1 MKIDIIQ
8 PSGYCFGVMNAINEA
23 IKIKK
28 NNPFNNVYVLGELVH
43 NEDVI
48 SFLNNHDIHT
58 LVVNNN
64 EEEILKKLNTN
75 DILIYSAHGHN
86 EKLDELLKN
95 KKITFFDTTCKNVKK
110 NLDLIKENIGK
121 GTIYIGKENHAETK
135 AAISISNKVILYD
148 LDKGL
153 DFSKITFKEPIIIN
167 QTTLS
172 YLELNNIHKEILEN
186 IPKANIIDE
195 ICPVTRIR
203 QENIINLKKDYDLLI
218 IIGSKT
224 SSNTNKLYELALK
237 YHQNKK
243 VLMIGSKKDLFNFD
257 LSNYQHVAI
266 FSGTSTPNEI
276 INEVKQYLEE
286 EYSL

>member
-58 LVVNNN
+58 LVINNN
-64 EEEILKKLNTN
+64 EEEILKNLNTN
-75 DILIYSAHGHN
+75 DILIFSAHGHN

-95 KKITFFDTTCKNVKK
+95 KNITFFDTTCKKVRK
-110 NLDLIKENIGK
+110 NLDLIKENIDK
-121 GTIYIGKENHAETK
+121 GIIYIGKENHAETK

-172 YLELNNIHKEILEN
+172 FLELNNIHKEILEN

>member
-58 LVVNNN
+58 LVINNN
-64 EEEILKKLNTN
+64 EEEILKNLNTN
-75 DILIYSAHGHN
+75 DILIFSAHGHN

-95 KKITFFDTTCKNVKK
+95 KKITFFDTTCKNVRK
-110 NLDLIKENIGK
+110 NLDLIKENIDK
-121 GTIYIGKENHAETK
+121 GIIYIGKENHAETK

-172 YLELNNIHKEILEN
+172 FLELNNIHKEILEN

-276 INEVKQYLEE
+276 VNEVKQYLEE

>member
-64 EEEILKKLNTN
+64 EEEMLKKINTN
-75 DILIYSAHGHN
+75 DILIFSAHGHN

-110 NLDLIKENIGK
+110 NLDLIKENIDK
-121 GTIYIGKENHAETK
+121 GIIYIGKENHAETK

>member
-23 IKIKK
+23 IKIKE
-28 NNPFNNVYVLGELVH
+28 NYPFNNVYVLGELVH

-75 DILIYSAHGHN
+75 DILIFSAHGHD
-86 EKLDELLKN
+86 EKLNELLKN
-95 KKITFFDTTCKNVKK
+95 KNITFFDTTCKNVKK
-110 NLDLIKENIGK
+110 NLDLIKENIDK
-121 GTIYIGKENHAETK
+121 GIIYIGKENHAETK
-135 AAISISNKVILYD
+135 AAISISNKVVLYD

-172 YLELNNIHKEILEN
+172 FLELNNIHKEILEN

-276 INEVKQYLEE
+276 INQVKQYLEE

>member
-23 IKIKK
+23 IKIKE
-28 NNPFNNVYVLGELVH
+28 NYPFNNVYVLGELVH

-64 EEEILKKLNTN
+64 EEEILKNLNTN
-75 DILIYSAHGHN
+75 DILIFSAHGHN

-95 KKITFFDTTCKNVKK
+95 KKITFFDTTCKNVRK
-110 NLDLIKENIGK
+110 NLDLIKENIDK
-121 GTIYIGKENHAETK
+121 GIIYIGKENHAETK
-135 AAISISNKVILYD
+135 AAISISNKVVLYD
-148 LDKGL
+148 LDKGV

-172 YLELNNIHKEILEN
+172 FLELNNIHKEILEN

-243 VLMIGSKKDLFNFD
+243 VLMIGSKKELFNFD

>member
-8 PSGYCFGVMNAINEA
+8 PSGYCFGVLNAINEA
-23 IKIKK
+23 IKIKE
-28 NNPFNNVYVLGELVH
+28 NYPFNNVYVLGELVH

-48 SFLNNHDIHT
+48 SFLNNHNIHT

-64 EEEILKKLNTN
+64 EEEILKKLNAN
-75 DILIYSAHGHN
+75 DILIFSAHGHD

-110 NLDLIKENIGK
+110 NLDLIKENIDK
-121 GTIYIGKENHAETK
+121 GIIYIGKENHAETK
-135 AAISISNKVILYD
+135 AAISISNKVILYN

-172 YLELNNIHKEILEN
+172 FLELNNIHKEILEN

-243 VLMIGSKKDLFNFD
+243 VLMIGSKKELFKLD

>member
-64 EEEILKKLNTN
+64 EEEILKKINTN
-75 DILIYSAHGHN
+75 DILIFSAHGHN

-95 KKITFFDTTCKNVKK
+95 KKITFFDTTCKNVRK
-110 NLDLIKENIGK
+110 NLDLIKENIDK
-121 GTIYIGKENHAETK
+121 GIIYIGKENHAETK

-172 YLELNNIHKEILEN
+172 FLELNNIHKEILEN

-257 LSNYQHVAI
+257 LSNYKHVAI

>member
-64 EEEILKKLNTN
+64 EKEILKKLNTN
-75 DILIYSAHGHN
+75 DILIFSAHGHN

-95 KKITFFDTTCKNVKK
+95 KNITFFDTTCKNVRK
-110 NLDLIKENIGK
+110 NLDLIKENIDK
-121 GTIYIGKENHAETK
+121 GIIYIGKENHAETK

>member
-23 IKIKK
+23 IKIKE
-28 NNPFNNVYVLGELVH
+28 NYPFNNVYVLGELVH

-64 EEEILKKLNTN
+64 EEEILKKINTN
-75 DILIYSAHGHN
+75 DILIFSAHGHN

-95 KKITFFDTTCKNVKK
+95 KKITFFDTTCKNVRK
-110 NLDLIKENIGK
+110 NLDLIKENIDK
-121 GTIYIGKENHAETK
+121 GIIYIGKENHAETK

>member
-23 IKIKK
+23 IKIKE
-28 NNPFNNVYVLGELVH
+28 NYPFNNVYVLGELVH

-64 EEEILKKLNTN
+64 EEEILKNLNTN
-75 DILIYSAHGHN
+75 DILIFSAHGHN

-95 KKITFFDTTCKNVKK
+95 KKITFFDTTCKNVRK
-110 NLDLIKENIGK
+110 NLDLIKENMDK
-121 GTIYIGKENHAETK
+121 GIIYIGKENHAETK

-172 YLELNNIHKEILEN
+172 FLELNNIHKEILEN

-243 VLMIGSKKDLFNFD
+243 VLMIGSKKDLFNLN
-257 LSNYQHVAI
+257 LSNYEHVAI

>member
-28 NNPFNNVYVLGELVH
+28 NNLFNNVYVLGELVH

-64 EEEILKKLNTN
+64 EEEILKNLNTN
-75 DILIYSAHGHN
+75 DILIFSAHGHN

-95 KKITFFDTTCKNVKK
+95 KKITFFDTTCKNVRK
-110 NLDLIKENIGK
+110 NLDLIKENIDK
-121 GTIYIGKENHAETK
+121 GIIYIGKENHAETK
-135 AAISISNKVILYD
+135 AAISISNKVVLYD
-148 LDKGL
+148 LDKGV
-153 DFSKITFKEPIIIN
+153 DFSKIAFKEPIIIN

-172 YLELNNIHKEILEN
+172 FLELNNIHKEILEN

>member
-23 IKIKK
+23 IKIKE
-28 NNPFNNVYVLGELVH
+28 NYPFNNVYVLGELVH

-58 LVVNNN
+58 LVINNN
-64 EEEILKKLNTN
+64 EEEILKNLNTN
-75 DILIYSAHGHN
+75 DILIFSAHGHN

-95 KKITFFDTTCKNVKK
+95 KKITFFDTTCKNVRK
-110 NLDLIKENIGK
+110 NLDLIKENIDK
-121 GTIYIGKENHAETK
+121 GIIYIGKENHAETK

>member
-23 IKIKK
+23 IKIKE
-28 NNPFNNVYVLGELVH
+28 NYPFNNVYVLGELVH

-75 DILIYSAHGHN
+75 DILIFSAHGHN

-95 KKITFFDTTCKNVKK
+95 KNITFFDTTCKKVRK
-110 NLDLIKENIGK
+110 NLDLIKENIDK
-121 GTIYIGKENHAETK
+121 GIIYIGKENHAETK

-172 YLELNNIHKEILEN
+172 FLELNNIHKEILEN

-224 SSNTNKLYELALK
+224 SSNTSKLYELALK

>member
-23 IKIKK
+23 IKIKE
-28 NNPFNNVYVLGELVH
+28 NYPFNNVYVLGELVH

-75 DILIYSAHGHN
+75 DILIFSAHGHN

-95 KKITFFDTTCKNVKK
+95 KKITFFDTTCKNVRK
-110 NLDLIKENIGK
+110 NLDLIKENIDK
-121 GTIYIGKENHAETK
+121 GIIYIGKENHAETK

-172 YLELNNIHKEILEN
+172 FLELNNIHKEILEN

-224 SSNTNKLYELALK
+224 SSNTSKLYELALK

>member
-64 EEEILKKLNTN
+64 EEEILKNLNTN
-75 DILIYSAHGHN
+75 NILIFSAHGHN

-95 KKITFFDTTCKNVKK
+95 KKITFFDTTCKNVRK
-110 NLDLIKENIGK
+110 NLDLIKENIDK
-121 GTIYIGKENHAETK
+121 GIIYIGKENHAETK

-172 YLELNNIHKEILEN
+172 FLELSNIHKEILEN

-243 VLMIGSKKDLFNFD
+243 VLMIGSKKELFKSD

>member
-23 IKIKK
+23 IKIKE
-28 NNPFNNVYVLGELVH
+28 NYPFNNVYVLGELVH

-64 EEEILKKLNTN
+64 EEEILKNLNTN
-75 DILIYSAHGHN
+75 DILIFSAHGHN

-95 KKITFFDTTCKNVKK
+95 KKITFFDTTCKNVRK
-110 NLDLIKENIGK
+110 NLDLIKENIDK
-121 GTIYIGKENHAETK
+121 GIIYIGKENHAETK
-135 AAISISNKVILYD
+135 AAISISNKVVLYD
-148 LDKGL
+148 LDKGV

-172 YLELNNIHKEILEN
+172 FLELNNIHKEILEN

-224 SSNTNKLYELALK
+224 SSNTNKLCELALK

-243 VLMIGSKKDLFNFD
+243 VLMIGSKKELFNFD

>member
-58 LVVNNN
+58 LVINNN
-64 EEEILKKLNTN
+64 EEEILKNLNTN
-75 DILIYSAHGHN
+75 DILIFSAHGHN

-95 KKITFFDTTCKNVKK
+95 KKITFFDTTCKNVRK
-110 NLDLIKENIGK
+110 NLDLIKENIDK
-121 GTIYIGKENHAETK
+121 GIIYIGKENHAETK

-172 YLELNNIHKEILEN
+172 FLELNNIHKEILEN

-203 QENIINLKKDYDLLI
+203 QENIINLKNDYDLLI

-243 VLMIGSKKDLFNFD
+243 VLMIGSKKELFKLD

>member
-48 SFLNNHDIHT
+48 TFLNNHDIHT

-64 EEEILKKLNTN
+64 EEEILKKLNIN
-75 DILIYSAHGHN
+75 DILIFSAHGHN

-95 KKITFFDTTCKNVKK
+95 KKITFFDTTCKNVRK
-110 NLDLIKENIGK
+110 NLDLIKENIDK
-121 GTIYIGKENHAETK
+121 GIIYIGKENHAETK

-172 YLELNNIHKEILEN
+172 FLELNNIHKEILEN

>member
-43 NEDVI
+43 NEGVI

-58 LVVNNN
+58 LVINNN
-64 EEEILKKLNTN
+64 EEEILKNLNTN
-75 DILIYSAHGHN
+75 DILIFSAHGHD

-110 NLDLIKENIGK
+110 NLDLIKENIDK
-121 GTIYIGKENHAETK
+121 GIIYIGKENHAETK

-153 DFSKITFKEPIIIN
+153 DFSKITFKEPIVIN

-172 YLELNNIHKEILEN
+172 FLELNNIHKEILEN

-243 VLMIGSKKDLFNFD
+243 VLMIGSKKDLFNLD

>member
-23 IKIKK
+23 IKIKE
-28 NNPFNNVYVLGELVH
+28 NYPFNNVYVLGELVH

-64 EEEILKKLNTN
+64 EEEILKNLNTN
-75 DILIYSAHGHN
+75 DILIFSAHGHN

-95 KKITFFDTTCKNVKK
+95 KKITFFDTTCKNVRK
-110 NLDLIKENIGK
+110 NLDLIKENIDK
-121 GTIYIGKENHAETK
+121 GIIYIGKENHAETK

-172 YLELNNIHKEILEN
+172 FLELNNIHKEILEN

>member
-23 IKIKK
+23 IKIKE
-28 NNPFNNVYVLGELVH
+28 NYPFNNVYVLGELVH

-64 EEEILKKLNTN
+64 EEEILKNLNTN
-75 DILIYSAHGHN
+75 DILIFSEHGHN

-95 KKITFFDTTCKNVKK
+95 KKITFFDTTCKNVRK
-110 NLDLIKENIGK
+110 NLDLIKENIDK
-121 GTIYIGKENHAETK
+121 GIIYIGKENHAETK
-135 AAISISNKVILYD
+135 AAISISNKVVLYD

-172 YLELNNIHKEILEN
+172 FLELNNIHKEILEN

-257 LSNYQHVAI
+257 LSNYQHVSI

>member
-58 LVVNNN
+58 LVINNN
-64 EEEILKKLNTN
+64 EEEILKNLNTN
-75 DILIYSAHGHN
+75 DILIFSAHGHN

-95 KKITFFDTTCKNVKK
+95 KKITFFDTTCKNVRK
-110 NLDLIKENIGK
+110 NLDLIKENIDK
-121 GTIYIGKENHAETK
+121 GIIYIGKENHAETK

>member
-23 IKIKK
+23 IKIKE
-28 NNPFNNVYVLGELVH
+28 NYPFNNVYVLGELVH

-48 SFLNNHDIHT
+48 SFLNNHNIHT

-64 EEEILKKLNTN
+64 EEEILKNLNTN
-75 DILIYSAHGHN
+75 DILIFSAHGHD

-95 KKITFFDTTCKNVKK
+95 KKITFFDTTCKNVRK
-110 NLDLIKENIGK
+110 NLDLIKENIDK
-121 GTIYIGKENHAETK
+121 GIIYIGKENHAETK

-172 YLELNNIHKEILEN
+172 FLELNNIHKEILEN

-237 YHQNKK
+237 YHQNKN
-243 VLMIGSKKDLFNFD
+243 VLMIGSKKELFKLD

>member
-64 EEEILKKLNTN
+64 EEEILKKINTN
-75 DILIYSAHGHN
+75 DILIFSAHGHN

-95 KKITFFDTTCKNVKK
+95 KKITFFDTTCKNVRK
-110 NLDLIKENIGK
+110 NLDLIKANIDK
-121 GTIYIGKENHAETK
+121 GIIYIGKENHAETK

-172 YLELNNIHKEILEN
+172 FLELNNIHKEILEN

>member
-23 IKIKK
+23 IKIKE
-28 NNPFNNVYVLGELVH
+28 NYPFNNVYVLGELVH

-64 EEEILKKLNTN
+64 EEEILKNLNTN
-75 DILIYSAHGHN
+75 DILIFSAHGHN

-95 KKITFFDTTCKNVKK
+95 KKITFFDTTCKNVRK
-110 NLDLIKENIGK
+110 NLDLIKENIDK
-121 GTIYIGKENHAETK
+121 GIIYIGKENHAETK

-172 YLELNNIHKEILEN
+172 FLELNNIHKEILEN

-243 VLMIGSKKDLFNFD
+243 VLMIGSKKELFKLD

>member
-48 SFLNNHDIHT
+48 SLLNNHDIHT

-64 EEEILKKLNTN
+64 EEEILKKINTN
-75 DILIYSAHGHN
+75 DILIFSAHGHN

-95 KKITFFDTTCKNVKK
+95 KKITFFDTTCKNVRK
-110 NLDLIKENIGK
+110 NLDLIKENIDK
-121 GTIYIGKENHAETK
+121 GIIYIGKENHAETK

-172 YLELNNIHKEILEN
+172 FLELNNIHKEILEN

-243 VLMIGSKKDLFNFD
+243 VLMIGSKKDLFNFN

>member
-23 IKIKK
+23 IKIKE
-28 NNPFNNVYVLGELVH
+28 NYPFNNVYVLGELVH

-64 EEEILKKLNTN
+64 EEEILKNLNTN
-75 DILIYSAHGHN
+75 DILIFSAHGHN

-95 KKITFFDTTCKNVKK
+95 KKITFFDTTCKNVRK
-110 NLDLIKENIGK
+110 NLDLIKENIDK
-121 GTIYIGKENHAETK
+121 GIIYIGKENHAETK

-218 IIGSKT
+218 FIGSKT
-224 SSNTNKLYELALK
+224 SSNKNKLYELSLK

>member
-23 IKIKK
+23 IKIKE
-28 NNPFNNVYVLGELVH
+28 NYPFNNVYVLGELVH

-75 DILIYSAHGHN
+75 DILIFSAHGHD

-95 KKITFFDTTCKNVKK
+95 KKITFFDTTCKNVRK
-110 NLDLIKENIGK
+110 NLDLIKENIDK
-121 GTIYIGKENHAETK
+121 GIIYIGKENHAETK
-135 AAISISNKVILYD
+135 AAISISNKVVLYD

-172 YLELNNIHKEILEN
+172 FLELNNIHKEILEN

-237 YHQNKK
+237 YHENKK
-243 VLMIGSKKDLFNFD
+243 VLMIGSKKDLFNLD

>member
-23 IKIKK
+23 IKIKE
-28 NNPFNNVYVLGELVH
+28 NYPFNNVYVLGELVH

-64 EEEILKKLNTN
+64 EEEILKNLNTN
-75 DILIYSAHGHN
+75 DILIFSAHGHN

-95 KKITFFDTTCKNVKK
+95 KKITFFDTTCKNVRK
-110 NLDLIKENIGK
+110 NLDLIKENIDK
-121 GTIYIGKENHAETK
+121 GIIYIGKENHAETK

-243 VLMIGSKKDLFNFD
+243 VLMIGSKKELFKLD

>member
-64 EEEILKKLNTN
+64 EEEILKNLDTN
-75 DILIYSAHGHN
+75 DILIFSAHGHN
-86 EKLDELLKN
+86 EKLNELLKN
-95 KKITFFDTTCKNVKK
+95 KNITFFDTTCKNVRK
-110 NLDLIKENIGK
+110 NLDLIKENIDK
-121 GTIYIGKENHAETK
+121 GIIYIGKENHAETK

-153 DFSKITFKEPIIIN
+153 DFSKITLKEPIIIN

-172 YLELNNIHKEILEN
+172 FLELNNIHKEILEN

-243 VLMIGSKKDLFNFD
+243 VLMVGSKKDLFNLD

>member
-23 IKIKK
+23 IKIKE
-28 NNPFNNVYVLGELVH
+28 NYPFNNVYVLGELVH

-64 EEEILKKLNTN
+64 EEEILKNLNTN
-75 DILIYSAHGHN
+75 DILIFSAHGHN

-95 KKITFFDTTCKNVKK
+95 KKITFFDTTCKNVRK
-110 NLDLIKENIGK
+110 NLDLIKENMDK
-121 GTIYIGKENHAETK
+121 GIIYIGKENHAETK

-172 YLELNNIHKEILEN
+172 FLELNNIHKEILEN

>member
-23 IKIKK
+23 IKIKE
-28 NNPFNNVYVLGELVH
+28 NYPFNNVYVLGELVH

-75 DILIYSAHGHN
+75 DILIFSAHGHD

-110 NLDLIKENIGK
+110 NLDLIKENIDK
-121 GTIYIGKENHAETK
+121 GIIYIGKENHAETK
-135 AAISISNKVILYD
+135 AAISISNKVVLYE

-172 YLELNNIHKEILEN
+172 FLELNNIHKEILEN

-243 VLMIGSKKDLFNFD
+243 VLMIGSKKDLFNLD

>member
-23 IKIKK
+23 IKIKE
-28 NNPFNNVYVLGELVH
+28 NYPFNNVYVLGELVH

-64 EEEILKKLNTN
+64 EEEILKKINTN
-75 DILIYSAHGHN
+75 DILIFSAHGHN

-95 KKITFFDTTCKNVKK
+95 KKITFFDTTCKNVRK
-110 NLDLIKENIGK
+110 NLDLIKANIDK
-121 GTIYIGKENHAETK
+121 GIIYIGKENHAETK

-203 QENIINLKKDYDLLI
+203 QENIINLKNDYDLLI